1 MIIDPP
7 ALDEPSEAVAR
18 LYQADVDADGYV
30 HRYTQAMA
38 LNPQAQDAFV
48 SLVKAVVASIGIGV
62 YEAATLGAARAI
74 GSPHCLLAHGHKS
87 LKAGV
92 LDEAGLLGFAQ
103 DEDDGFD
110 ERLQAVVRYAAKLST
125 DARSMTDADSERLR
139 QYGFDDRQILDI
151 TLAASLRNHY
161 SRALLALAV
170 PLDDEPLL
178 PPALASAMLTRAGRG

>member
-7 ALDEPSEAVAR
+7 PADDPSEAVAR
-18 LYQADVDADGYV
+18 IYQADLDADGYV

-38 LNPQAQDAFV
+38 LNPQAQEAFV
-48 SLVKAVVASIGIGV
+48 ALVKTVVGSIGIDV

-74 GSPHCLLAHGHKS
+74 GSPHCLVAHGHKA

-92 LDEAGLLGFAQ
+92 LDESGLLGFAR
-103 DEDDGFD
+103 DHDDGFD

-125 DARSMTDADSERLR
+125 DARSMTDADSELLR
-139 QYGFDDRQILDI
+139 EYGFDDRQILDI
-151 TLAASLRNHY
+151 TLSAGLRNLY

-178 PPALASAMLTRAGRG
+178 GPELAAAMLTRASRS